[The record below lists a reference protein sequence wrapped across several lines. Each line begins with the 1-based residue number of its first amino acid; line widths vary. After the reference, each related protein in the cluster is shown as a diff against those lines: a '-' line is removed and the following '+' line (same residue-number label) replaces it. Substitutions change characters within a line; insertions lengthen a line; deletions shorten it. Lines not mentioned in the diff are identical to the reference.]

1 MAAPRDEKQIE
12 PSQMCHESSLSEVEH
27 SEDTDRKEDNS
38 VDDSD
43 DTDRIANNSV
53 VVRLEVDT

>member
-1 MAAPRDEKQIE
+1 MAAPRDEKQIK
-12 PSQMCHESSLSEVEH
+12 PSQKCHESSLSEVEH
-27 SEDTDRKEDNS
+27 SEDTDRKEDIS